1 MFQSCLLKLH
11 QSLLHIGNLNLN
23 YVLPTENKT
32 FNFLQALIVWSK
44 LFAKHL
50 GLLGQRNLTMLFC
63 TFYDL
68 IHSLKPLLHLFH

>member
-32 FNFLQALIVWSK
+32 FNFLQALIV
-44 LFAKHL
+44 
-50 GLLGQRNLTMLFC
+50 
-63 TFYDL
+63 
-68 IHSLKPLLHLFH
+68 